1 MDNTPIIMQP
11 VSALS
16 PAPRNA
22 RTHSP
27 KQIRQIAASI
37 ARFGFINP
45 VLIDATGQIIAGHG
59 RVAAAKQLG
68 HSDVPTLRV
77 DHLSDAEKRAYVIAD
92 NRLAELAGWDMEILS
107 AELADLSSL
116 DLDFNIELIGFDTP
130 EIDAMLGAADT
141 SDEADDADDV
151 PKIDPDADPITALG
165 DLWQLGR
172 HFLYCGDA
180 LEAQSYDVLLK
191 GTLADMVITDPPYNV
206 PIDGH
211 VCGLGQIKHQDFAM
225 ASGEMSEVEFTS
237 FLTTVCKAMAQ
248 YSQPG
253 ALQYI
258 FMDWRHMA
266 ELLAAGKAAYG
277 DLINLCVWN
286 KANGGM
292 GSLYRS
298 KHELVFVFKN
308 ALNDPKAKHI
318 NNVALGKHGRNR
330 TSVWDYAGV
339 NSLRDGRLDD
349 LAMHPTVKPTQLIAD
364 AILDASP
371 RTGHVLDPFA
381 GSGSTILAAERTG
394 RTAYAMELSPL
405 YVDVAIKRFEAATGI
420 SAVHAASGLCFAEL

>member
-1 MDNTPIIMQP
+1 MHSTPIIMQP

-37 ARFGFINP
+37 ERFGFINP
-45 VLIDATGQIIAGHG
+45 VLIDAAGQIIAGHG

-68 HSDVPTLRV
+68 LADVPTLRI
-77 DHLSDAEKRAYVIAD
+77 DHLSDDEKRAYVIAD

-107 AELADLSSL
+107 VELADLGSL
-116 DLDFNIELIGFDTP
+116 DLDFNIELTGFDTP
-130 EIDAMLGAADT
+130 EIDNLFSPAEAADDT
-141 SDEADDADDV
+141 EDLPE
-151 PKIDPDADPITALG
+151 IDPDADPITAPG

-172 HFLYCGDA
+172 HWLYCGDA
-180 LEAQSYDVLLK
+180 LEAQSYDVLLH
-191 GTLADMVITDPPYNV
+191 GAMADMVITDPPYNV

-225 ASGEMSEVEFTS
+225 ASGEMSEAEFTR
-237 FLTTVCKAMAQ
+237 FLTQICKAMAQ
-248 YSQPG
+248 HSKAG

-266 ELLAAGKAAYG
+266 ELLAAGQAAYG

-308 ALNDPKAKHI
+308 GLNDPKAKHI

-330 TSVWDYAGV
+330 TNVWDYAGV
-339 NSLRDGRLDD
+339 NSLREGRLDE

-371 RTGHVLDPFA
+371 RNGHVLDPFA
-381 GSGSTILAAERTG
+381 GSGSTILAADRTG